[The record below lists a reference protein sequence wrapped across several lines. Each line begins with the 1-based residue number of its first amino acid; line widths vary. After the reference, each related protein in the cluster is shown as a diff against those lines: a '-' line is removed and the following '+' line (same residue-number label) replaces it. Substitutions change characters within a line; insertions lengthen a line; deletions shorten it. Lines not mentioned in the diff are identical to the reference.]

1 MKGIKKAF
9 ETEIDPL
16 NKIVFSGVSCMQDL
30 YEIGVSSKEAANK
43 IFSNYR
49 NRTKRKDLREYI
61 ENHSE

>member
-30 YEIGVSSKEAANK
+30 YEIGVSPKEAANK